1 MSWGFREFDNYTI
14 LKKGAKIA
22 DIPVWYGTAKEVPM
36 VVSQDVVRTLKR
48 SKSDEIKLVASYDKP
63 VKAPVKAGQQLGLI
77 KAKIPGQQTLEI
89 PLVAAADVPEVGLW
103 GRIRKNISYL
113 LLGVD

>member
-1 MSWGFREFDNYTI
+1 M
-14 LKKGAKIA
+14 L
-22 DIPVWYGTAKEVPM
+22 
-36 VVSQDVVRTLKR
+36 VSQDVIRTLKK

-63 VKAPVKAGQQLGLI
+63 VKAPVKAGQQLGVI
-77 KAKIPGQQTLEI
+77 KAQIPGQPTLEI
-89 PLVAAADVPEVGLW
+89 PLVAAADVAEVGLW